1 MAKHRR
7 SPDSMN
13 TRSPLH
19 PPLLRHLL
27 RHLLCHFFCRR
38 LFNPLSGALVGSALV
53 GAALH
58 GCQPAVAAE
67 SDAARLFSEG
77 RALVV
82 EGRFAEACPKFEQSQ
97 RLEPRLGTQLNAAF
111 CHERQGDLATAWLG
125 YQQAVGLAR
134 RDGDGERE
142 RFARGKLDELEPRLP
157 KLRLRAA
164 AGTGA
169 SQPTMRLDG
178 TPLSPSSWAEAVP
191 VDPGEHVVV
200 AVHGGAE
207 YWRVALSL
215 REAQHVDLTVPAPPA
230 DGAFEATDDA
240 AKEGA
245 GDPAA
250 TGGNGAV
257 ERAAQPRARRRFV
270 YEVGAFVGSL
280 TADTRESEPEENPFD
295 LSAVSVT
302 DSGSSS
308 TLSCAT
314 ATCVYDPLGSRTG
327 LLYGIAGFIGHPLTE
342 ELDLGLRA
350 VFGSRLYGG
359 GLVAIGPSASW
370 RLEER
375 FRLSPTVF
383 FGTASQAE
391 GGTARLL
398 TPAATIGI
406 RTRLRASLGFSL
418 GLGAEF
424 GLTLF
429 EIGSGAVILQGT
441 PLFLWGGNG
450 TAFALPLGAA
460 YRWN

>member
-1 MAKHRR
+1 
-7 SPDSMN
+7 MN

-27 RHLLCHFFCRR
+27 CHLLRHLHCL
-38 LFNPLSGALVGSALV
+38 LASALA
-53 GAALH
+53 GAAALH
-58 GCQPAVAAE
+58 ACQPAVAAE

-111 CHERQGDLATAWLG
+111 CHERQGALATAWLG

-134 RDGDGERE
+134 RERDGERE
-142 RFARGKLDELEPRLP
+142 RFARGKLDQLEPRLP

-169 SQPTMRLDG
+169 AQPTMRLDG
-178 TPLSPSSWAEAVP
+178 TPLSPSGWAEAVP
-191 VDPGEHVVV
+191 VDPGEHVVI
-200 AVHGGAE
+200 AEHGGAE

-215 REAQHVDLTVPAPPA
+215 REAQHVELTVPAPPA
-230 DGAFEATDDA
+230 DGASRAAGDA

-250 TGGNGAV
+250 RGGNGAV
-257 ERAAQPRARRRFV
+257 ERAAPPRARRRFV

-302 DSGSSS
+302 DSGSS

-314 ATCVYDPLGSRTG
+314 ATCAYDPLGSKTG
-327 LLYGIAGFIGHPLTE
+327 LLYGIAGFIGHPVTE

-429 EIGSGAVILQGT
+429 EIGSGAVVLQGT